1 MVIKESEISRMLTI
15 KADNDLSSERE
26 NSLLR
31 MRNGSEKMQIK
42 EEENETT
49 TIMERLPKLDD
60 EGTSTALD
68 NTRWAAGFVG
78 APLGAISNDSG
89 VDLQVVSTR
98 TVRCLAVTDHPYCY
112 RTLAM
117 MALSFETAGVE
128 LEVDPY
134 AIVRPLPPEE
144 DRDEETPEVVGVE
157 VA

>member
-1 MVIKESEISRMLTI
+1 MESENMESGNNT
-15 KADNDLSSERE
+15 E
-26 NSLLR
+26 
-31 MRNGSEKMQIK
+31 Q
-42 EEENETT
+42 NETT
-49 TIMERLPKLDD
+49 TMVMERLPELD
-60 EGTSTALD
+60 EEEASVALD

-78 APLGAISNDSG
+78 APLGAIYSDDG

-98 TVRCLAVTDHPYCY
+98 TVRCLTVADHPYCY

-134 AIVRPLPPEE
+134 TVVRPLPPEE
-144 DRDEETPEVVGVE
+144 EREGEPEGVGVE

>member
-1 MVIKESEISRMLTI
+1 MEVTIMQKENNTE
-15 KADNDLSSERE
+15 
-26 NSLLR
+26 
-31 MRNGSEKMQIK
+31 Q
-42 EEENETT
+42 NETM
-49 TIMERLPKLDD
+49 TIVMERLPELD
-60 EGTSTALD
+60 EEETSTALD

-78 APLGAISNDSG
+78 APLGAIYNDAG

-98 TVRCLAVTDHPYCY
+98 TVRCLAVADHPYCF

-134 AIVRPLPPEE
+134 TVVRPLPPEE
-144 DRDEETPEVVGVE
+144 EREEEPEGVGVE